1 MSVKQNTVTPRNGE
15 PVIAAIQDFITASH
29 LLILRDNFLDRRQF
43 TQICSY
49 LADANLHI
57 DIPPSTIWK
66 PVQLWTGKQV
76 FNVLM
81 RPNKQSNILVNVESR
96 CKEMI
101 KPNAKCYSSRMHAV
115 APDLSPNDGW
125 LIIVNSEIMC
135 GVVDKATVGGGKKTS
150 MFSVILRDY
159 GHEVAAVTMNR
170 LSKLSARWLG
180 ARTSHILM
188 KLAGTLCSKFWVFV
202 RYQRC
207 HSQSHS
213 FSQKGRAS

>member
-81 RPNKQSNILVNVESR
+81 WPNKQSNILVNVESR

-115 APDLSPNDGW
+115 APDLSPNDG
-125 LIIVNSEIMC
+125 
-135 GVVDKATVGGGKKTS
+135 
-150 MFSVILRDY
+150 
-159 GHEVAAVTMNR
+159 
-170 LSKLSARWLG
+170 
-180 ARTSHILM
+180 
-188 KLAGTLCSKFWVFV
+188 
-202 RYQRC
+202 
-207 HSQSHS
+207 
-213 FSQKGRAS
+213 